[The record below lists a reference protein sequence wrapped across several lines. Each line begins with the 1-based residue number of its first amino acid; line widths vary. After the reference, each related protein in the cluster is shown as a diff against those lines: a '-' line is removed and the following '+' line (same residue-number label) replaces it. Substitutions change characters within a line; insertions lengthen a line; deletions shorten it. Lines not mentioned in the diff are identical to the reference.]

1 MSGMRG
7 LPSGTVTFL
16 FTDIEGSTKLLHELG
31 PDGYAEALAEHRRI
45 LREAFTARGGV
56 EVDTQGDAFF
66 VAFPDASGALAAAR
80 EAQEEFAKGP
90 IRVRMGLHTG
100 EPTVT
105 AEGYVGVDVH
115 EGARIAAAAHGG
127 QVILSLRT
135 KELAGETIAVTDLG
149 EHRLKDMP
157 DPVWIFQLGE
167 EAFPPLKTLSNTN
180 LPTPASSFLGRERE
194 LAEAAEL
201 LDGKRIITILGPGG
215 AGKTRFSIE
224 LASRHLDRF
233 PNGVFWVPLATVT
246 DHERVVDTVGGVV
259 GAKDGL
265 ADHIGTRQMMLV
277 LDNLEQVIDA
287 SPKLADLADACP
299 NLTMLVT
306 SRELMKI
313 RGEHAYVLP
322 ALDLDEG
329 VALFT
334 ERAGVPADDTVV
346 ELCRRL
352 EGLPLAIE
360 LAAARATVMTPSQLA
375 AKLGERLDFL
385 RGGRDADPRQQT
397 LRATIEW
404 SHDLLSTDEK
414 RAFARLGVFVG
425 GWTLES
431 ANAVADVDVDQ
442 VQSLVEKSLARRTD
456 DRFWMLETIREFAVE
471 RFERSDDAADVRQRL
486 ADFMFA
492 RATSANLTSYEPGIQ
507 RHELVI
513 PEQDNM
519 RGVLEWALDTDAIE
533 FGLRLMM
540 ALENFWVTSNP
551 VEGVR
556 WYQRLFEAAGDLD
569 PAVRAGAFRDL
580 GGCAQIAGIGKLADE
595 SYAKSLEIF
604 RALGDRRGIGELI
617 HRQGTR
623 AVVTRQIPLAR
634 RLLEESLEI
643 ALSVGNR
650 WGECQVL
657 GSMAHV
663 ARADGDLDRAADLFE
678 RSRAIAVELGKSWW
692 EASTLAN
699 LAELDLI
706 AGRTEQ
712 AAVRARNTLTL
723 SRAQGSRGPTSWG
736 LMYMARV
743 AAGRG
748 DRLTAGMLWGA
759 VEAEKARGNPALTGD
774 DPDYA
779 VLVAPLLEIDDPEF
793 ERGRVEGRKLELDE
807 AVDLALE
814 YR

>member
-1 MSGMRG
+1 MARD

-45 LREAFTARGGV
+45 VREAFTARGGV

-66 VAFPDASGALAAAR
+66 VAFPEASGAVTAAR
-80 EAQEEFAKGP
+80 EAQEALAKGP

-127 QVILSLRT
+127 QVVFSRRT
-135 KELAGETIAVTDLG
+135 MELAGEAIAFIDLG
-149 EHRLKDMP
+149 EHRFKDLP
-157 DPVWIFQLGE
+157 EPVWIYQLGDE
-167 EAFPPLKTLSNTN
+167 NFPPLKTLSNTN

-194 LAEAAEL
+194 LVEAAEL
-201 LDGKRIITILGPGG
+201 LDRNRIITILGPGG

-246 DHERVVDTVGGVV
+246 DPDRVLETAGRVV

-265 ADHIGTRQMMLV
+265 ADHIGTRQMMLL

-287 SPKLADLADACP
+287 APKLAELAEACP
-299 NLTMLVT
+299 NLTVVVT
-306 SRELMKI
+306 SRELMRV
-313 RGEHAYVLP
+313 RGEHSYAIP

-334 ERAGVPADDTVV
+334 ERAGVPADDTVI

-360 LAAARATVMTPSQLA
+360 LAAARATVMTPAQLV
-375 AKLGERLDFL
+375 AKLRERLDFL
-385 RGGRDADPRQQT
+385 RGGRDADPRQRT

-404 SHDLLSTDEK
+404 SHDLLSDVEK
-414 RAFARLGVFVG
+414 RAFARLGVFIG

-431 ANAVADVDVDQ
+431 AKAVADVDVDQ

-471 RFERSDDAADVRQRL
+471 RFELSDAAGELRQRF

-492 RATSANLTSYEPGIQ
+492 LARSANLTSYEPGVQ

-519 RGVLEWALDTDAIE
+519 RGAMEWAIEAGAIE
-533 FGLRLMM
+533 FGLRLAM
-540 ALENFWVTSNP
+540 ALENFWVTNNP
-551 VEGVR
+551 GEGVR
-556 WYQRLFEAAGDLD
+556 WYERLFEAGKEID
-569 PAVRAGAFRDL
+569 PALRAGALRDL
-580 GGCAQIAGIGKLADE
+580 GGCAQIAGMPELADKA
-595 SYAKSLEIF
+595 YADSLQLF
-604 RALGDRRGIGELI
+604 RSLGDRRQSGELV
-617 HRQGTR
+617 HRQATR
-623 AVVTRQIPLAR
+623 AIASRELPLAR

-643 ALSVGNR
+643 ALAVGNR

-657 GSMAHV
+657 GSLAHV
-663 ARADGDLDRAADLFE
+663 SRYEGDMNRAVGLFE
-678 RSRAIAVELGKSWW
+678 RSGAIAAELGKVWW
-692 EASTLAN
+692 ETNTVAN
-699 LAELDLI
+699 LTELDLA
-706 AGRTEQ
+706 AGRIEQ
-712 AAVRARNTLTL
+712 AAVRARRTLTL
-723 SRAQGSRGPTSWG
+723 SRDHGGRGTMPWG
-736 LMYMARV
+736 LMYFARV

-748 DRLTAGMLWGA
+748 ELARAGVLWGA
-759 VEAEKARGNPALTGD
+759 VEAEKARGNPSLTGA
-774 DPDYA
+774 DPDYDE
-779 VLVAPLLEIDDPEF
+779 LVAPLVQIDDPTF
-793 ERGRVEGRKLELDE
+793 ERGRADGLRLGLEE
-807 AVDLALE
+807 AVELALANE
-814 YR
+814 